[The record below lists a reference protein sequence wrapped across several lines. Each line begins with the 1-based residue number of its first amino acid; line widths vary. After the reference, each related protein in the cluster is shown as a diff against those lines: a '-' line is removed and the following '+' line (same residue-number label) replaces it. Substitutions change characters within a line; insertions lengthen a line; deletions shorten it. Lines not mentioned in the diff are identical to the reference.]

1 MNSDLKKHL
10 AAYKES
16 LTGYWIEKNSSYDG
30 DICKI
35 LRMTPRK
42 CRYWDAE
49 WNGLFLEFKKG
60 RSIWLDLVRYSEM
73 LLRVSREASEET
85 ITTFFVPNKGRSK
98 IEEIIMVETKVL
110 IRKLCL
116 NSEIAARLIELNKVV
131 PRSLNAQASLTLA
144 DVRAISQ
151 WIV

>member
-1 MNSDLKKHL
+1 
-10 AAYKES
+10 
-16 LTGYWIEKNSSYDG
+16 
-30 DICKI
+30 
-35 LRMTPRK
+35 
-42 CRYWDAE
+42 
-49 WNGLFLEFKKG
+49 
-60 RSIWLDLVRYSEM
+60 M